1 MNYRE
6 IIEKI
11 ETTFL
16 LTVAA
21 YFVAYIFEVS
31 YLRSFGISWQAARVT
46 IPSLIVSFI
55 VLISLGMCLNPLLGL
70 FIDIPKKIKTETGRF
85 VYERVF
91 EFVIV
96 FVVSVFWLFI
106 STRKVDVCLLSAIAV
121 FVPAAKIFEW
131 VLSLFRFRSVRP
143 FKKMLTESL
152 RVFNE
157 SERKSS
163 EPSSFEKLKI
173 VKAYNGLFFV
183 TMIVFSLA
191 YIAGYYMSATIRP
204 TRAFVVDN
212 HRYAVIRD
220 YDGVV
225 IAKEIVEGRI
235 GEKYMYI
242 DSLQNKLVFHPV
254 RIDKEAI

>member
-6 IIEKI
+6 IIKKVG
-11 ETTFL
+11 TTFL
-16 LTVAA
+16 LTVAT

-46 IPSLIVSFI
+46 IPSLIVSFM
-55 VLISLGMCLNPLLGL
+55 VLISLGVCLNPLLGL
-70 FIDIPKKIKTETGRF
+70 FIDIPKKIKTEMGRF

-96 FVVSVFWLFI
+96 FAILSFWSFVSTGEANLMRSMLVALTMPIAGILWILFH
-106 STRKVDVCLLSAIAV
+106 
-121 FVPAAKIFEW
+121 
-131 VLSLFRFRSVRP
+131 FRFRRP

-152 RVFNE
+152 RAFDE

-163 EPSSFEKLKI
+163 EPSGFEKLKI

-191 YIAGYYMSATIRP
+191 YIAGYYMSETIRP

-235 GEKYMYI
+235 GKKYMYI
-242 DSLQNKLVFHPV
+242 DSSQNKLVFQP
-254 RIDKEAI
+254 IQEAIQ